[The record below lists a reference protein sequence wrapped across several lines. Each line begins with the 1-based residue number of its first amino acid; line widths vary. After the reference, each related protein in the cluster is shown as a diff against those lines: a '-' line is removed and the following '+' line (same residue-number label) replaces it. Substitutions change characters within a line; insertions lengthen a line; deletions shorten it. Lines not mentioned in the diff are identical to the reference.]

1 MSRVWNTIGGTVVCV
16 WLFLISQVPVF
27 QQEILAGMLGLQC
40 THSNMT
46 FQMSYMLLLYP
57 LGGFFVVVII
67 YLLVLE
73 KTIAVSHSVTV
84 APMENNRVISK

>member
-1 MSRVWNTIGGTVVCV
+1 
-16 WLFLISQVPVF
+16 
-27 QQEILAGMLGLQC
+27 
-40 THSNMT
+40 
-46 FQMSYMLLLYP
+46 MLLLYP